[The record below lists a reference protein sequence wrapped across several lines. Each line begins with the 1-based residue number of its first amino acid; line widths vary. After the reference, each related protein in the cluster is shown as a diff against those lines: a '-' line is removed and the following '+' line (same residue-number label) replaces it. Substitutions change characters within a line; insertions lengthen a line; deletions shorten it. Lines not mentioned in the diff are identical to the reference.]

1 MDGVPLP
8 VFSGTTA
15 LVLFAIYLRLRG
27 RLNNVQLAICIVIA
41 LAIGY
46 AIYKIQLS
54 ATVTAPS
61 EIV

>member
-1 MDGVPLP
+1 MNGVPMP

-54 ATVTAPS
+54 AAVVTPNA
-61 EIV
+61 IA